1 MVYYE
6 IPILN
11 NNSIFVIP
19 HLINTIKKKL
29 LYLLFAVTLIG
40 CSSDEDEIASDDIQT
55 GKNLLIKSIN
65 LTRTSEGDS
74 EHLLEYTY
82 DGNKLVNIME
92 TATYSTYTSISYDTY
107 IYTDNLIS
115 VINRYNSEQELSYQ
129 TFLEYDDFDRL
140 ISIAGTPERDVSF
153 VYNSDNTEVTTSF
166 GGTLKFN
173 SGNISYTDDR
183 VQSKFTFDDKHSP
196 FKNIIGNSEIFSLY
210 LGFTDFDNL
219 FIGANNT
226 FVKIESS
233 DGSEVSYTY
242 DYNNEGYPRNIIG
255 KSQGDVFLTAIIEYY

>member
-1 MVYYE
+1 M
-6 IPILN
+6 
-11 NNSIFVIP
+11 
-19 HLINTIKKKL
+19 KKL
-29 LYLLFAVTLIG
+29 LYLLFAIALIG
-40 CSSDEDEIASDDIQT
+40 CSSDEDESASDDIQT
-55 GKNLLIKSIN
+55 GKNLLVKSIN
-65 LTRTSEGDS
+65 LTDSSEGNS
-74 EHLLEYTY
+74 NLLEYSY
-82 DGNKLVNIME
+82 EGNKLVKLL
-92 TATYSTYTSISYDTY
+92 STSTSIYYTGKRIFSNTY